1 MENIGP
7 ILNDWIARLKFALI
21 YDESNLSAM
30 IALLLLC
37 LPLVFAYGKGR
48 GPIRH
53 GALLLTVIA
62 VTLMLTTFDLRGA
75 LICWSLAWI
84 CVVLSVSL
92 RPRAPTSSNVR
103 G

>member
-1 MENIGP
+1 MESIGP
-7 ILNDWIARLKFALI
+7 TLNDWIARVKFALI

-53 GALLLTVIA
+53 GALLLSVSA
-62 VTLMLTTFDLRGA
+62 VTLMLSTFDLRGA

-92 RPRAPTSSNVR
+92 GPRSQSSGNVR
-103 G
+103 R